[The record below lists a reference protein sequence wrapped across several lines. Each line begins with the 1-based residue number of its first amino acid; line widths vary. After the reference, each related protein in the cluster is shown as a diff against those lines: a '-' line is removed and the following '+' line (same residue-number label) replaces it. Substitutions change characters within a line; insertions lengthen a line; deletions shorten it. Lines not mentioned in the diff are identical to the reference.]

1 MHNSCA
7 EGFSSV
13 RQNGENMKKFF
24 ALFLIIVM
32 VAFCFASCGEPEDN
46 GNTNTNG
53 GSENSGDGSG
63 FGEGMFGDDG
73 MLPALPVEPD
83 SLS

>member
-1 MHNSCA
+1 
-7 EGFSSV
+7 
-13 RQNGENMKKFF
+13 MKKKTFSLI
-24 ALFLIIVM
+24 ALFLGM
-32 VAFCFASCGEPEDN
+32 LLAFPVIGCGGDE
-46 GNTNTNG
+46 G